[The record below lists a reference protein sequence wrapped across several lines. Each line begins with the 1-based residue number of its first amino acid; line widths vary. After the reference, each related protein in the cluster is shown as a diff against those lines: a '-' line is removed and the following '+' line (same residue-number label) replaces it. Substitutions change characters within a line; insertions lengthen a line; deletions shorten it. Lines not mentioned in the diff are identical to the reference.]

1 MSIRTSIYDFFAYT
15 IPGGLVLFAVLGGF
29 EMFGL
34 TDLWTKYY
42 RSNFSELL
50 TIVVCSYIVGHLT
63 NPLNSKWLKLFES
76 RGIPKLAFDE
86 FKAKHPTIKT
96 DINPNDLEI
105 WFASIRRESMEL
117 THEVDRQKATSILM
131 RGISFFLV
139 LSCLIL
145 FIGVFSGK
153 LIWWYSIIAIFTALF
168 SFIAVKESMKF
179 NKWFYF
185 LIFELVVSRKEPYV
199 FTKPD
204 QSKEN
209 SNLT

>member
-15 IPGGLVLFAVLGGF
+15 IPGGLVLFAVLGGI

-63 NPLNSKWLKLFES
+63 NPLNSKWVKLFES
-76 RGIPKLAFDE
+76 RGIPKVAFDE
-86 FKAKHPTIKT
+86 FIAKHPTIET
-96 DINPNDLEI
+96 DINPNDWEI

-131 RGISFFLV
+131 RGISFFLA

-145 FIGVFSGK
+145 FLGVFSGK
-153 LIWWYSIIAIFTALF
+153 LVWWYSILAIITALF

-204 QSKEN
+204 QSKEKPQ
-209 SNLT
+209 